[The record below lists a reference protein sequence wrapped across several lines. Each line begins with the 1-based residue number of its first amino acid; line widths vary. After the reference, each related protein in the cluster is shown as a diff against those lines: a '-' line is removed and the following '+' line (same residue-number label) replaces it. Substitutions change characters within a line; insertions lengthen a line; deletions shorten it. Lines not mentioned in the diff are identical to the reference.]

1 MSASADKRTN
11 TRATVSDHAT
21 QNSGLG
27 AQLEL
32 HSKLDPRLG
41 PRRGLQDDREG
52 SQDANLGQPPA
63 RDRQRS
69 RPTRTLRIRSSRR
82 PRACRN
88 REGDS
93 ELAEPQ
99 PYLSSTRA
107 LRQLCRRFLHPS
119 PVHESTHNPAE
130 HRNRDYTAET
140 SQASRLNPRVGFKPR
155 GTRTGLE
162 APAAT
167 VLRHLDLS
175 TQLDAAVLLAGTTPQ
190 VLALPRE
197 PQS

>member
-1 MSASADKRTN
+1 MSASADGRTN
-11 TRATVSDHAT
+11 TRGTVSDHAT

-32 HSKLDPRLG
+32 RSKLDPRLG
-41 PRRGLQDDREG
+41 PRRGLQDVREG

-88 REGDS
+88 REVDS

-99 PYLSSTRA
+99 LCLSRPPTDCS
-107 LRQLCRRFLHPS
+107 S
-119 PVHESTHNPAE
+119 
-130 HRNRDYTAET
+130 
-140 SQASRLNPRVGFKPR
+140 
-155 GTRTGLE
+155 
-162 APAAT
+162 T

-175 TQLDAAVLLAGTTPQ
+175 TQLDAAVLLAGTTTQ
-190 VLALPRE
+190 VLAVPRE
-197 PQS
+197 PRSKAVD